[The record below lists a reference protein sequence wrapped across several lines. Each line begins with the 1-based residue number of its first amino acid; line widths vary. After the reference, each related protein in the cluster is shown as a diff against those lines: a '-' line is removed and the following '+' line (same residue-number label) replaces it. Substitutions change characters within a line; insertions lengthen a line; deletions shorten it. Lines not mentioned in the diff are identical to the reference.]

1 MTQLSANFQYGLN
14 AAVGTAAQT
23 KSFAYDEAQYVY
35 SNSTI
40 ISIGP
45 FAGTMGTSTI
55 GNGGEGI
62 AYITSY
68 TNKQLRSITAAK
80 WGTGSGADSI
90 SVYLA
95 SAFAQAFGTAT
106 GVSQLQAG
114 VGTGTF
120 YNTSTLQ
127 GTGVNV
133 VTILNGSASGIMWWG
148 TGQAGLSGTGSWN
161 GGTAAPTAQV
171 VQFPNGTFTVVV
183 SNNQG
188 TNSQTGYVF
197 PTGPNGGLTVNPG
210 DILVICKSATD
221 TQNAYSV
228 ELEWT
233 YTPGAYVSR

>member
-1 MTQLSANFQYGLN
+1 MTQLVASFQYGLN
-14 AAVGTAAQT
+14 AAVGTAAQS

-35 SNSTI
+35 SQSVVL
-40 ISIGP
+40 SIGP

-62 AYITSY
+62 AYVPCY
-68 TNKQLRSITAAK
+68 TQKQLRSITASK

-106 GVSQLQAG
+106 GASQLNAA
-114 VGTGTF
+114 VGTGTY

-133 VTILNGSASGIMWWG
+133 VTLLNGSATGIMFFA

-161 GGTAAPTAQV
+161 GGTAAPTSQV
-171 VQFPNGTFTVVV
+171 VQFDNGTFTVVV

-188 TNSQTGYVF
+188 TNSQTNYVF
-197 PTGPNGGLTVNPG
+197 PVGPQGGLTVNPG
-210 DILVICKSATD
+210 DIIVVCKSATD
-221 TQNAYSV
+221 TQNAYAV
-228 ELEWT
+228 ELEFT
-233 YTPGAYVSR
+233 YTPGAYVTR